1 MDVLCA
7 PPGPVG
13 VVDDVGRVGDQRSV
27 VCVELAAQ
35 WAWHKWSN
43 QRDAP
48 ESPFSTTIAR
58 VELARL
64 VSGTA
69 DRMLECGPA

>member
-13 VVDDVGRVGDQRSV
+13 VVDDVGRVGDQRNV
-27 VCVELAAQ
+27 V
-35 WAWHKWSN
+35 
-43 QRDAP
+43 
-48 ESPFSTTIAR
+48 R